1 MPLRPE
7 KILRTTILLCAG
19 LVMVCLP
26 CGCERTV
33 EEEVI
38 RPIERMYDQKDAAA
52 LEAAVSNVRQVR
64 AALMRYPV
72 TSADNEYPN
81 DAQVYSYDTLR
92 EVLAPESLPP
102 GRWFLRFAAKVS

>member
-52 LEAAVSNVRQVR
+52 LEAAVSNVRPEGGFYV
-64 AALMRYPV
+64 LLPKYPD
-72 TSADNEYPN
+72 TRLPDLWMLR
-81 DAQVYSYDTLR
+81 QYST
-92 EVLAPESLPP
+92 
-102 GRWFLRFAAKVS
+102 